1 MHLPIAPLVYC
12 LALTTPPEYTHNT
25 NHGWISAVA
34 LESAK
39 SQGESKLKSL
49 LAQSWLH
56 PLLLVARFWL
66 FWVNPHYP
74 SQFCM
79 RKEHMLLRA
88 RLFAQVYL
96 KSSRWNLWRS
106 WNHMVP
112 PILYLHYVSRSRTFE
127 LNYSWFSNNVGPFWT
142 FRTCLITLMIIPC
155 KRGTLLFIMLFT
167 KPA

>member
-1 MHLPIAPLVYC
+1 MFLRRQNVIIIEPLITRLMYRCICPLHHWFIA
-12 LALTTPPEYTHNT
+12 LALTTPPKCTHNT

-56 PLLLVARFWL
+56 PPTIPRFWL

-74 SQFCM
+74 SQFRCE
-79 RKEHMLLRA
+79 KNHMLLRA

-106 WNHMVP
+106 WNHMVS
-112 PILYLHYVSRSRTFE
+112 PILCLHYVSRSRTFE
-127 LNYSWFSNNVGPFWT
+127 LNCSWFSNTVT
-142 FRTCLITLMIIPC
+142 FFER
-155 KRGTLLFIMLFT
+155 FEHV
-167 KPA
+167 